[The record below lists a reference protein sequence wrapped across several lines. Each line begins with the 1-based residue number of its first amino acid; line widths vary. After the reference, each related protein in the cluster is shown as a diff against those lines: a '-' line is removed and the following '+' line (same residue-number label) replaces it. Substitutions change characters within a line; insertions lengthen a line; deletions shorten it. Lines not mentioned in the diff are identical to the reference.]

1 MDESEQY
8 EVSESESIWYAP
20 FPDELEEFEEVIE
33 SV

>member
-8 EVSESESIWYAP
+8 EVSESDQGWYAP
-20 FPDELEEFEEVIE
+20 FPDEIEEFEEVIE